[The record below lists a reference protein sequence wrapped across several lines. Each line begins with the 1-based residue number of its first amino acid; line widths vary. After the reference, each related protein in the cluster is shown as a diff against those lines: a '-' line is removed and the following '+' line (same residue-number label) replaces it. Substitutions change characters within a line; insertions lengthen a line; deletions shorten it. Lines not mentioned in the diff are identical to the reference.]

1 MEYRLTQH
9 AELEMQRRQVPLEW
23 VESMMNSP
31 EQIVQGF
38 GGRKVY
44 QGRVS
49 AHGKEYLLRLIVAD
63 WRAPPVIVTIYR
75 TTKIEKYWE
84 QS

>member
-1 MEYRLTQH
+1 
-9 AELEMQRRQVPLEW
+9 MQRRQVLHEW
-23 VESMMNSP
+23 VESVMNSP
-31 EQIVQGF
+31 EQIIAGF

-49 AHGKEYLLRLIVAD
+49 ANGKTYLLRLIVED
-63 WRAPPVIVTIYR
+63 WRTPPVIVTLYR
-75 TTKIEKYWE
+75 TSKFEKYWE